1 MICGRALHSP
11 APRHFPRGCRYCQLR
26 SISPDEVKT
35 WMLPM
40 VALLSDGIAEE
51 EQHLMQLVT
60 VTLMEFRDEIL
71 GE

>member
-1 MICGRALHSP
+1 
-11 APRHFPRGCRYCQLR
+11 
-26 SISPDEVKT
+26 
-35 WMLPM
+35 MLPM